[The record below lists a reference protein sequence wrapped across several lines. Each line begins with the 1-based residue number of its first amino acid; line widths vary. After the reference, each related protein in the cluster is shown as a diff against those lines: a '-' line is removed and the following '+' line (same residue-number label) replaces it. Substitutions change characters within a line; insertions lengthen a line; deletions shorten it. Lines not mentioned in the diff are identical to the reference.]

1 MAFLAEENNL
11 GFGAEL
17 RTIKSLRGQL
27 LRKEIWS
34 VK

>member
-1 MAFLAEENNL
+1 MPLLAEEKNL

-17 RTIKSLRGQL
+17 RTVENLRGQL

-34 VK
+34 VE